1 MTKSG
6 NYAKKLLAV
15 SAGVALLGGIAL
27 TGFAGTDLFKASAE
41 GEDPNKLNLE
51 TIDEFATHGYK
62 IEEANADNDSDAN
75 PFDSA
80 ENPYDYIIT
89 VVDKTSS
96 WWNPRDGK
104 LYFEENSHEA
114 VWNITTQSGKK
125 VTGGGAYKWS
135 KIYTSTSTDPSIGAF
150 TENNNEKIIY
160 PDTGDRAEN
169 GSDWKCGET
178 VMTFTFKEGSGN
190 NTCTTHGERVPCTC
204 WIDGDGQG
212 EVLTGKYLRV
222 LYKVVHVEDHEFSFT
237 GASVFDEDNPNVMFL
252 NFGSDVLGVSTA
264 DESWNHAQ
272 RFMSTTL
279 PFFQKIYF
287 LEKGTYDITAEGAVA
302 PTAEQLAGNDLYSLM
317 TGENN
322 KADGLLFET
331 HLRHDHIELGLLA
344 REGADSQE
352 GSKVNYKAG
361 DAFYLAEGLEM
372 IGKDGN
378 TNWCI
383 ASEGGSKN
391 ILAGNQLFWFD
402 GESWSSDEFSV
413 TLTIDKTKAKAEVDG
428 ATDTIAATLVTGKL
442 ASEAGEL
449 TVTWTS
455 SDEAVATVENG
466 VVTGVSA
473 GTAIITA
480 SLENGSTKTCTVTVV
495 NADEITGIKL
505 NKSNN
510 FTVYTS
516 GENNTFQLTAT
527 VEGGSKA
534 PQTVTWTIADNTIA
548 TVDENGLVTGLKAGS
563 TKITCTAADGTTTAT
578 VNVNVKEAAVV
589 NPDDGDDKN
598 DDDNKGDENKGG
610 SGCNSA
616 VSGSILGIGAALIA
630 AGTVVLALRKK
641 NGNK

>member
-27 TGFAGTDLFKASAE
+27 TGFVGTDLFKARAE
-41 GEDPNKLNLE
+41 GELPALTLE
-51 TIDEFATHGYK
+51 EVDLLDTVGYS
-62 IEEANADNDSDAN
+62 IEKKAGTLDVEGTAHA
-75 PFDSA
+75 
-80 ENPYDYIIT
+80 YDYVFTYVAGTTIYSTNRDWIYVNNETQLIFNVTTSTGIDIT
-89 VVDKTSS
+89 NHGNISTSA
-96 WWNPRDGK
+96 WTTTTTNDTIGTLKAQKRKNPG
-104 LYFEENSHEA
+104 LYLNTENWDEEVGEA
-114 VWNITTQSGKK
+114 VSTASIDTT
-125 VTGGGAYKWS
+125 
-135 KIYTSTSTDPSIGAF
+135 
-150 TENNNEKIIY
+150 
-160 PDTGDRAEN
+160 
-169 GSDWKCGET
+169 
-178 VMTFTFKEGSGN
+178 
-190 NTCTTHGERVPCTC
+190 
-204 WIDGDGQG
+204 IDGDVIQG
-212 EVLTGKYLRV
+212 VLRV
-222 LYKVVHVEDHEFSFT
+222 LIKSIQIEDHEFSFT

-287 LEKGTYDITAEGAVA
+287 LEKGNYDITAEGAVA

-317 TGENN
+317 TGEND

-344 REGADSQE
+344 REGAGSQE

-391 ILAGNQLFWFD
+391 ILANNQLYWFD

-413 TLTIDKTKAKAEVDG
+413 TLTIDKTKAKAEVGG

-442 ASEAGEL
+442 ISEAGDH

-616 VSGSILGIGAALIA
+616 VSGSIIGIGAALIA

>member
-41 GEDPNKLNLE
+41 GDEVYGRLALEEVDALN
-51 TIDEFATHGYK
+51 TDGYK
-62 IEEANADNDSDAN
+62 IEKKSGTYINAEATTYRVPDIAADDFTTVNVAAGEGVS
-75 PFDSA
+75 
-80 ENPYDYIIT
+80 YDYIFTINNAPEIGWQGKMLLNWSTT
-89 VVDKTSS
+89 VQ
-96 WWNPRDGK
+96 
-104 LYFEENSHEA
+104 F
-114 VWNITTQSGKK
+114 NITAPNGNSFQNTATLNMNYG
-125 VTGGGAYKWS
+125 YKS
-135 KIYTSTSTDPSIGAF
+135 NTKGD
-150 TENNNEKIIY
+150 II
-160 PDTGDRAEN
+160 
-169 GSDWKCGET
+169 
-178 VMTFTFKEGSGN
+178 
-190 NTCTTHGERVPCTC
+190 
-204 WIDGDGQG
+204 GDGITSYKSKNYTTADSSPSFGGIYISDITGFG
-212 EVLTGKYLRV
+212 ECVLNVAVCDGSLGNANGCLLRV
-222 LYKVVHVEDHEFSFT
+222 LIRSVEVQDHEFSFT

-287 LEKGTYDITAEGAVA
+287 LEKGNYDITAEGAVA
-302 PTAEQLAGNDLYSLM
+302 PTADQLAGNDLYSLM
-317 TGENN
+317 TGEND

-344 REGADSQE
+344 REGAGSQE

-361 DAFYLAEGLEM
+361 DAFYLAQGLEM
-372 IGKDGN
+372 LGKDAN

-391 ILAGNQLFWFD
+391 ILANNQLFWFD

-413 TLTIDKTKAKAEVDG
+413 TLTIDKTKAKAEVGG

-442 ASEAGEL
+442 ISEAGDH

-548 TVDENGLVTGLKAGS
+548 TVDENGLVTGLK
-563 TKITCTAADGTTTAT
+563 
-578 VNVNVKEAAVV
+578 E
-589 NPDDGDDKN
+589 
-598 DDDNKGDENKGG
+598 
-610 SGCNSA
+610 
-616 VSGSILGIGAALIA
+616 IGRAH
-630 AGTVVLALRKK
+630 V
-641 NGNK
+641 

>member
-41 GEDPNKLNLE
+41 GDEVYGRLALEEVDALN
-51 TIDEFATHGYK
+51 TDGYK
-62 IEEANADNDSDAN
+62 IEKKSGTYINAEATTYRVPDIAADDFTTVNVAAGEGVS
-75 PFDSA
+75 
-80 ENPYDYIIT
+80 YDYIFTINNAPEIGWQGKMLLNWSTT
-89 VVDKTSS
+89 VQ
-96 WWNPRDGK
+96 
-104 LYFEENSHEA
+104 F
-114 VWNITTQSGKK
+114 NITAPNGNSFQNTATLNMNYG
-125 VTGGGAYKWS
+125 YKS
-135 KIYTSTSTDPSIGAF
+135 NTKGD
-150 TENNNEKIIY
+150 II
-160 PDTGDRAEN
+160 
-169 GSDWKCGET
+169 
-178 VMTFTFKEGSGN
+178 
-190 NTCTTHGERVPCTC
+190 
-204 WIDGDGQG
+204 GDGITSYKSKNYTTADSSPSFGGIYISDITGFG
-212 EVLTGKYLRV
+212 ECVLNVAVCDGSLGNANGCLLRV
-222 LYKVVHVEDHEFSFT
+222 LIRSVEVQDHEFSFT

-317 TGENN
+317 TGEND

-344 REGADSQE
+344 REGAGSQE

-361 DAFYLAEGLEM
+361 DVFYLAEGLEM
-372 IGKDGN
+372 LGKDAN

-391 ILAGNQLFWFD
+391 ILANNQLYWFD

-578 VNVNVKEAAVV
+578 VNVNVK
-589 NPDDGDDKN
+589 
-598 DDDNKGDENKGG
+598 
-610 SGCNSA
+610 
-616 VSGSILGIGAALIA
+616 
-630 AGTVVLALRKK
+630 
-641 NGNK
+641 